1 MDKITEGLQELER
14 KGWSDIIDARWR
26 EEVIKDLKGISD
38 ITDEDINEILRIV
51 LW

>member
-14 KGWSDIIDARWR
+14 KGWSDIIDSRWR
-26 EEVIKDLKGISD
+26 EEVIKDLKEITD
-38 ITDEDINEILRIV
+38 ITDEDINEILKIV